1 MAIRADGGFAMSDS
15 GKKTLIGLMVASV
28 SSIFGCGKPPAAP
41 KLGASKPTV
50 IEEISVSGF
59 DRDGEPVIK
68 KLSDGSISIHFEAMP
83 PFFAEDEG
91 TESNFENFDAKIQEA
106 LGVPVRR
113 DDREVFVIT
122 DPKPDTAEKTKA
134 WLEAFHKKR

>member
-1 MAIRADGGFAMSDS
+1 MSDA
-15 GKKTLIGLMVASV
+15 GKRTLIGSLIASAV
-28 SSIFGCGKPPAAP
+28 SIFGCGKPAASPKQAAP
-41 KLGASKPTV
+41 EPTL

-68 KLSDGSISIHFEAMP
+68 KWSDGSVWIHFEAMP

-91 TESNFENFDAKIQEA
+91 TEADFENFEVKIQQA

-113 DDREVFVIT
+113 DDREVFVIAN
-122 DPKPDTAEKTKA
+122 PKPGTAEEAKA
-134 WLEAFHKKR
+134 WLEAYRKK